1 MKRKR
6 IISIAAALALML
18 SVMIPVLAVEE
29 EAPEAPEGAK
39 PRLTIVGT
47 GIKDTEY
54 FEVSLFVDVEQFQ
67 TAGVVLSYDTEVL
80 RPVDWT
86 EAGTEVQLGSA
97 WNSPNAAVP
106 AVGADVQKEGAVRTV
121 SGKPALAYEVQD
133 ALEADYGRG
142 YLYLGADALRY
153 EDLEH
158 VRVVTV
164 RFKYAQ
170 GKSFDDVSMPTSV
183 AKSSDSMGLSL
194 APAEIAQEAIP
205 HARALL
211 TTGNPDG
218 ITVDC
223 YTYAEDIR
231 EGSGDLECEVVFEKI
246 PDGKSVS
253 AGGSSMGGDYAITF
267 FDWDGRV
274 IDAITAP
281 QDARERV
288 DTYTR
293 MLTDD
298 STSLLRTKAGYD
310 FACWLYV
317 TQGKEA
323 LETEHDTFVADKD
336 RTVFV
341 IDEADF
347 SDLSQYAGEGKDH
360 WGLSVQAAYV
370 ENADCNSGV
379 SDGTNIYYTIDEEH
393 AVYTRYG
400 SASATD
406 GRYSVTYTVR
416 RENSAGK
423 GVTKLHEP
431 AVFVTMKPNLS
442 DPTQNLI
449 TKLDLMN
456 TDETTFEVVPVRKIQ
471 EVSVYLIDTYGFSAW
486 PGAGAR
492 STTVNCRNATFVL
505 NGSWGFVRDQAIE
518 TLKLPNN
525 GYLDPEKWSES
536 WSRDADAATFRDGG
550 LTIPNG
556 VSLETAKK
564 RILGH
569 MAKLTEEQRRAVTQ
583 TQLNSMIARE
593 PAP

>member
-1 MKRKR
+1 MKRKW
-6 IISIAAALALML
+6 IISIGTALALLL
-18 SVMIPVLAVEE
+18 SVMIPVLAVEDE
-29 EAPEAPEGAK
+29 QPEAPGEAK

-54 FEVSLFVDVEQFQ
+54 FEVSLFVEAQQFQ
-67 TAGVVLSYDTEVL
+67 TAGVVLSYDARVL

-86 EAGTEVQLGSA
+86 EAGTELQLGNS
-97 WNSPNAAVP
+97 WSSPNAAVP
-106 AVGADVQKEGAVRTV
+106 AIGADVQKEGAVRTV
-121 SGKPALAYEVQD
+121 SGKPALAYEVKD
-133 ALEADYGRG
+133 ELESDCGRG

-153 EDLEH
+153 EDLEN

-164 RFKYAQ
+164 RFKYAD
-170 GKSFDDVSMPTSV
+170 GKNFDDVSMPTSA

-194 APAEIAQEAIP
+194 APEAVAREAIP

-211 TTGNPDG
+211 TTGNSDG

-223 YTYAEDIR
+223 YEYIEDIP
-231 EGSGDLECEVVFEKI
+231 EGSGDKACEVVFEKV

-253 AGGSSMGGDYAITF
+253 TGGSSLGGDYAITF

-288 DTYTR
+288 ADYTE
-293 MLTDD
+293 MLTNDP
-298 STSLLRTKAGYD
+298 TSLLRTKAGYD

-323 LETEHDTFVADKD
+323 LETAHDTFVADKD

-347 SDLSQYAGEGKDH
+347 SDLSQYAGEGKDR
-360 WGLSVQAAYV
+360 WGISVQAAYV
-370 ENADCNSGV
+370 ENADCNSVV
-379 SDGTNIYYTIDEEH
+379 SDGTNIYYTIDAEN

-416 RENSAGK
+416 RQNSAGK

-431 AVFVTMKPNLS
+431 AVFVTMKPNLN

-449 TKLDLMN
+449 TKIDLMN
-456 TDETTFEVVPVRKIQ
+456 TDETTFEVVPVRKIE
-471 EVSVYLIDTYGFSAW
+471 EVSVYVIDTYGFSAW

-492 STTVNCRNATFVL
+492 STTIDCRKATFVL

-525 GYLDPEKWSES
+525 GYLDPTKWSES
-536 WSRDADAATFRDGG
+536 WSRDADAATFADGG

-556 VSLETAKK
+556 VTLEQAKL
-564 RILGH
+564 RILKH
-569 MAKLTEEQRRAVTQ
+569 MAKLTEEQCRNVTQ
-583 TQLNSMIARE
+583 NQLNNMIATE